1 MTMREQMTH
10 KTVPVEPTEEM
21 IAAANEVKNSPSEDC
36 LYSFAD
42 IYKAMLAAA
51 PQPQDSE
58 PVSSM
63 DYGQFIDEV
72 TNPPQ
77 QAEIKRLTA
86 EIERLN
92 KENKNWQKV
101 TIHQAN
107 EIERLEAALAARPA
121 RGAGYSGE

>member
-1 MTMREQMTH
+1 MREQMTH
-10 KTVPVEPTEEM
+10 KTVPLTREQ
-21 IAAANEVKNSPSEDC
+21 I
-36 LYSFAD
+36 LD
-42 IYKAMLAAA
+42 IRDRDDFHLATSAFRKLCDMALESLAAA

-107 EIERLEAALAARPA
+107 EIERLEAALAARSQP
-121 RGAGYSGE
+121 